1 MTRRGVGTKREMGDN
16 EREMIIVVC
25 NVVCFLLITINFTN
39 YFIHVHPIGL
49 SDVTLYYISIH

>member
-25 NVVCFLLITINFTN
+25 NVVCFLTDHNKFYKLFHTCT
-39 YFIHVHPIGL
+39 
-49 SDVTLYYISIH
+49 YIRSVCLM